1 MVALCVSRVN
11 PLNHLAHLF
20 LAPASVPGRVGALLG
35 DFARGID
42 TASLPLDVYQGL
54 LHHRAV
60 DAFTDRH
67 PEVLACKPLF
77 SEQRRRFAG
86 VALDVLFDHYLL
98 RHWSRFAVGDS
109 RCFIQELYRDLEL
122 GASLMPESMAH
133 TTARMIRQDWFNA
146 YRELDNVGL
155 ALDRISTRL
164 RRPNQ
169 FAGIIAEIRANDAEL
184 QEHFLQFFHE
194 LQQRFDKP

>member
-1 MVALCVSRVN
+1 M
-11 PLNHLAHLF
+11 NHLAHLF

-42 TASLPLDVYQGL
+42 TASLPLEVYQGL
-54 LHHRAV
+54 KHHRAV

-77 SEQRRRFAG
+77 SAQRRRFAG

-98 RHWSRFAVGDS
+98 RHWSRFAADDS
-109 RCFIQELYRDLEL
+109 HHFIQEVYRDLEL
-122 GASLMPESMAH
+122 GACLMPDSMAH
-133 TTARMIRQDWFNA
+133 TTATMIRQDWFNA
-146 YRELDNVGL
+146 YRELDNVGH

-169 FAGIIAEIRANDAEL
+169 FAGVIEEIRSNDAEL
-184 QEHFLQFFHE
+184 EARFLLFFHE
-194 LQQRFDKP
+194 LQQQFDLP